1 MLDQGA
7 IGRDCTPPAE
17 AAARRRLVAVQR
29 AGGIAPLP
37 AAGARPRLPFPH
49 QRTRKGFAMTTTA
62 ATAATPPVPNGGSR
76 IVDIRL
82 LRRIAIVL
90 ALAALADW
98 LFYGRP
104 LGISIVVFL
113 LALDLGAL
121 LANPIHAARRDLLRV
136 TAILVAAL

>member
-62 ATAATPPVPNGGSR
+62 ATPPAPNGSL

-121 LANPIHAARRDLLRV
+121 LANPIHAARRD
-136 TAILVAAL
+136 